1 MTFHGGQ
8 ASAARVE
15 LPPVTKRQPDD
26 RDGDASDS
34 RNENQ
39 E

>member
-1 MTFHGGQ
+1 MTFHGSQ
-8 ASAARVE
+8 ASAAGLE

-26 RDGDASDS
+26 RDGHASDN